1 MLRCHVRLE
10 AAERS
15 LGNNDI
21 GMCVS
26 AMPQCC
32 YRDGRQP
39 CISSDMDH
47 SCFCAQRLI
56 AAKELKSSPTQP
68 KPVTPSETLRPRPF
82 RTESPIPDLALDES
96 RIHSLPL
103 PAFDLA
109 LSCSCLGYASSQ
121 YWQLQGPGPFW
132 KFSFMGFGSRF
143 FQGPCGQRKGAR
155 PGSPERAF
163 QCIPGFLHASRDV

>member
-1 MLRCHVRLE
+1 MVESFGPEIRCADGPAYLDLWSCSSTLKRWILDPGLLLRCHVRLE

-21 GMCVS
+21 GMCMS
-26 AMPQCC
+26 AMLQCC

-56 AAKELKSSPTQP
+56 AANELKSSPTQP
-68 KPVTPSETLRPRPF
+68 KPVTPSETLRPRLF

-96 RIHSLPL
+96 RIHPLPL

-109 LSCSCLGYASSQ
+109 LSCSCLGYAGYASSQ
-121 YWQLQGPGPFW
+121 YWQLQGPGPF
-132 KFSFMGFGSRF
+132 
-143 FQGPCGQRKGAR
+143 
-155 PGSPERAF
+155 
-163 QCIPGFLHASRDV
+163 